1 MYSLDEILLNVLTV
15 PNSAFFFTPP
25 IYKNASAYLFL
36 KNQKSVFI
44 QNENDIEKKLNL
56 IDKLI
61 EQGFQGFGL
70 INYEFGYLLE
80 QKLVHLLNNNSENLL
95 SFFFFNENNIFKIKS
110 NRINLNYD
118 FKAADYK
125 ISDLKLNTTQKS
137 YINSIDK
144 IKHYIE
150 IGDTYQVNYTIKSKF
165 NFSGNI
171 ISFFKNLIFNQS
183 AEFIAFINLANQ
195 IIISLSPELF
205 FSIKKNVLLVKP
217 MKGTIER
224 GINLYEDE
232 INKSILINSAKDK
245 AENIMIVDLLRNDLG
260 KISEFNSVKTISLF
274 NIEKYES
281 IYQMTS
287 TIKSKLKKNNKF
299 SEILKN
305 IFPSGSITGA
315 PKIRTMEINKS
326 LEKENRNIYTG
337 SIGLF
342 VRDKIVFNVA
352 IRTLEIDK
360 NNNKTELG
368 LGSGIIWDS
377 VPVSEFSE
385 VKLKGKFLINQQNY
399 FEIFESVLFCVSSK
413 GDNFDIPSREEG
425 KLFLWKEHLER
436 LRKTANYFLFVF
448 DEKKINNQIKK
459 VINKLDCSH
468 KYKLKIELNKSGKI
482 KIEVEK
488 ISEEL
493 NNLIVIVSKKI
504 INSKNVFQYFKT
516 TNRKLYDSELNKYK
530 RKGFDEVIF
539 LNEKGE
545 VAEGSITNIFI
556 KKNDIY
562 LTPPIN
568 SGILSGV
575 YRKYFLVKNPN
586 SREMKLSLQD
596 LINADE
602 IILVNSVRK
611 EMKVKKL
618 YLNEN
623 EFKSF

>member
-1 MYSLDEILLNVLTV
+1 MYSLDEILLKVSTI
-15 PNSAFFFTPP
+15 PNSAFFYTPS
-25 IYKNASAYLFL
+25 IYKNASSYLFL
-36 KNQKSVFI
+36 KYQKSVFI
-44 QNENDIEKKLNL
+44 QNKSDIERKLKL
-56 IDKLI
+56 IDKLMV
-61 EQGFQGFGL
+61 EGFQGFGL

-80 QKLVHLLNNNSENLL
+80 QKLVHLLNNNSKNLL
-95 SFFFFNENNIFKIKS
+95 SFFFFNENNILKIKS
-110 NRINLNYD
+110 SQINLNYD
-118 FKAADYK
+118 FKISDYK
-125 ISDLKLNTTQKS
+125 ISNFKLNTTQKS

-144 IKHYIE
+144 IKNYIE

-165 NFSGNI
+165 NISGNL

-205 FSIKKNVLLVKP
+205 FSVKKNDILVKP
-217 MKGTIER
+217 MKGTISR

-232 INKSILINSAKDK
+232 INKSVLINSSKDK

-260 KISEFNSVKTISLF
+260 KISEFNSVKTTKLF
-274 NIEKYES
+274 ALEKYES

-287 TIKSKLKKNNKF
+287 TIQSKLKKNIKF

-315 PKIRTMEINKS
+315 PKIRTMEIIKS

-342 VRDKIVFNVA
+342 VRDKIVFNIA

-360 NNNKTELG
+360 NNYKTELG
-368 LGSGIIWDS
+368 LGSGIVWDS
-377 VPVSEFSE
+377 DPISEFNE
-385 VKLKGKFLINQQNY
+385 AKLKGKFLINPLNY
-399 FEIFESVLFCVSSK
+399 FEIFESVLF
-413 GDNFDIPSREEG
+413 EEG
-425 KLFLWKEHLER
+425 KLFLWNEHLDR

-448 DEKKINNQIKK
+448 DEKKITNQIKK
-459 VINKLDCSH
+459 VIDTLNYSH
-468 KYKLKIELNKSGKI
+468 KYKLKIVLTKFGKI

-493 NNLIVIVSKKI
+493 NNLSVIVSKKF

-516 TNRKLYDSELNKYK
+516 TNRKLYDSELKKYK
-530 RKGFDEVIF
+530 SKGFEEIIF

-545 VAEGSITNIFI
+545 ITEGSFTNIFI

-562 LTPPIN
+562 FTSPIN

-575 YRKYFLVKNPN
+575 YRKYFLIKNAN
-586 SREMKLSLQD
+586 SREMKLSIQD
-596 LINADE
+596 LINASE

-618 YLNEN
+618 FLNEN
-623 EFKSF
+623 EFKSFLV

>member
-1 MYSLDEILLNVLTV
+1 MYSLDEILVKILTI
-15 PNSAFFFTPP
+15 PNSAFFYTPP
-25 IYKNASAYLFL
+25 IYKNASSYLFL

-44 QNENDIEKKLNL
+44 QNENDIKNKLKL
-56 IDKLI
+56 IDKFI
-61 EQGFQGFGL
+61 NQKFQGFGL

-80 QKLVHLLNNNSENLL
+80 QRLIHLLKNNTDNLL
-95 SFFFFNENNIFKIKS
+95 SFFFFDENNIIKIKS
-110 NRINLNYD
+110 NRINLNYN
-118 FKAADYK
+118 FKTSEYK
-125 ISDLKLNTTQKS
+125 VSNFKLNTTKKS

-165 NFSGNI
+165 NFNGNL

-183 AEFIAFINLANQ
+183 AEFIAFINLANKM
-195 IIISLSPELF
+195 IISLSPELF
-205 FSIKKNVLLVKP
+205 FSIKKNNIQVKP
-217 MKGTIER
+217 MKGTISR
-224 GINLYEDE
+224 GVNLYEDD
-232 INKSILINSAKDK
+232 IKKSVLINNAKDK
-245 AENIMIVDLLRNDLG
+245 SENIMIVDLLRNDLG
-260 KISEFNSVKTISLF
+260 KISKFNSVRTTKLF
-274 NIEKYES
+274 DIEKYES

-287 TIKSKLKKNNKF
+287 TIQSKLKKNIKF

-315 PKIRTMEINKS
+315 PKIRTMEIIKS

-342 VRDKIVFNVA
+342 VKDKIVFNVA
-352 IRTLEIDK
+352 IRTLEVDK
-360 NNNKTELG
+360 KNYKTELG
-368 LGSGIIWDS
+368 LGSGIVWDS
-377 VPVSEFSE
+377 DPISEFNE
-385 VKLKGKFLINQQNY
+385 AKLKGKFLINPQNY
-399 FEIFESVLFCVSSK
+399 FEIFESVLFGVS
-413 GDNFDIPSREEG
+413 IPSRKEG
-425 KLFLWKEHLER
+425 KLFLWNEHLER

-448 DEKKINNQIKK
+448 DEKKINNRIKK
-459 VINKLDCSH
+459 IIDTLDYSH
-468 KYKLKIELNKSGKI
+468 KYKLKIVLSKTGEI

-493 NNLIVIVSKKI
+493 NNLSVIISRKI

-516 TNRKLYDSELNKYK
+516 TNRKIYDSELNKYK
-530 RKGFDEVIF
+530 MKGFDEVIF

-545 VAEGSITNIFI
+545 VAEGSFTNIFI

-575 YRKYFLVKNPN
+575 YRKYFLVTNSN

-602 IILVNSVRK
+602 LIMVNSVRK